1 VGLRQIALLF
11 APDLRVVLAH
21 IDAALTELEHLEIL
35 AADDVAEAAE
45 ELRAARRLL
54 SHP

>member
-1 VGLRQIALLF
+1 LLF
-11 APDLRVVLAH
+11 APDLRTVYSHIESALA
-21 IDAALTELEHLEIL
+21 ELEYLETL
-35 AADDVAEAAE
+35 TPDDVAGAVR

>member
-1 VGLRQIALLF
+1 VKLRHIPLLF
-11 APDLRVVLAH
+11 VPDLRRVLSH
-21 IDAALTELEHLEIL
+21 IEVALHDLEDLEVL
-35 AADDVAEAAE
+35 TPDDVSRPVR